1 MTDIHEQQTEFSP
14 TGRIHLGVS
23 LIGPPSELDFEQLR
37 TLAQTAERGL
47 FSMLSLDE
55 RYWLRDDP
63 GAASAT
69 DPAGS
74 NDAATMLAALAAIT
88 TSIGVVVAAAPDYD
102 DPADLVHR
110 VASLEKLSGGR
121 AAWHLLADG
130 ASGVAAGGGAGGPDG
145 EGVASADGRHGFIES
160 ARRTWQAPKPKGA
173 RTGPVESLG
182 AFEHDGQMYSLGL
195 GALDGA
201 ERPAGPVLIH
211 DGGSAQERAFSAQH
225 ADVVISAPASLAEAL
240 NTRREIVAQAVD
252 MGRGAND
259 VKIIQSATIIMAATD
274 QEARAKA
281 ESMRVQLPEEAWDG
295 AAFIGSPAGVAER
308 LLDFARSG
316 AVDGFMLMP
325 WMFPGELAELVNHLI
340 PELQR
345 RGIYPTRYASAT
357 LRGNLGLPETD
368 QDRGRATT
376 HALPVVESDDLG
388 DVRLDL
394 NLRME
399 LVVAKMPA

>member
-1 MTDIHEQQTEFSP
+1 MTDIHEPLAEFAP

-37 TLAQTAERGL
+37 SHAQTAERGL
-47 FSMLSLDE
+47 FSLLSLDQ

-74 NDAATMLAALAAIT
+74 NDAATMLAAIAAVT

-102 DPADLVHR
+102 DPADLVQR
-110 VASLEKLSGGR
+110 VASLDSLSGGR

-130 ASGVAAGGGAGGPDG
+130 ASGVSAGGGADGHDG
-145 EGVASADGRHGFIES
+145 EGVASAAGRHGFIES
-160 ARRTWQAPKPKGA
+160 ARRTWRAPKPRDTHA
-173 RTGPVESLG
+173 GPVETLG
-182 AFEHDGQMYSLGL
+182 AFEHGGQMYSLGL
-195 GALDGA
+195 GRLEGPATK
-201 ERPAGPVLIH
+201 AGPVLVH
-211 DGGSAQERAFSAQH
+211 DGGSAPERAFAARH
-225 ADVVISAPASLAEAL
+225 ADVVISAPAGLAEAL
-240 NTRREIVAQAVD
+240 AVRREIVAHAVD
-252 MGRGAND
+252 AGRGAND
-259 VKIIQSATIIMAATD
+259 VKIIQSATIILAATD
-274 QEARAKA
+274 DEARQKA
-281 ESMRVQLPEEAWDG
+281 ESMRAQLPPDAWDA
-295 AAFIGSPAGVAER
+295 AAFIGSPAGVAEQ

-316 AVDGFMLMP
+316 AVDGFTVMP
-325 WMFPGELAELVNHLI
+325 WMFPGELADLVNHLV

-345 RGIYPTRYASAT
+345 RGIYPTRYAAAT
-357 LRGNLGLPETD
+357 LRGNLGLPETE
-368 QDRGRATT
+368 QERGRAST
-376 HALPVVESDDLG
+376 HALPVVEADELG